1 MRKHGLK
8 WAVKRAL
15 MKSYIESVVAGF
27 QAKAKAKGLVKRN
40 KSKEAV

>member
-1 MRKHGLK
+1 MRKHGK
-8 WAVKRAL
+8 VWEERRGL